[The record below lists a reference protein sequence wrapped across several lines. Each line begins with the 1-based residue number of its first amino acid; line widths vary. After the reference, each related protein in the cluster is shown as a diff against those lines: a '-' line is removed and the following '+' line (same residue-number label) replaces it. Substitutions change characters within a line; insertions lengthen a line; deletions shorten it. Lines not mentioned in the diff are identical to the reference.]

1 MSKSI
6 ANIQIATLDE
16 KKARAKAVFDS
27 GSFFTI
33 LRENMV
39 PEGAVIVK
47 RKSPKEFN
55 TAAVGGKLTVTGE
68 IPIVMTIGD
77 RVIEDLVLLSPNLSQ
92 ELLIGAGTMQKW
104 GISIENKNGET
115 GIIVGR
121 NLSDPDITEID

>member
-1 MSKSI
+1 MSKPI
-6 ANIQIATLDE
+6 ANILIATLDE
-16 KKARAKAVFDS
+16 KQVQARAVFDS

-55 TAAVGGKLTVTGE
+55 TAAAGGRLTVTGE

-77 RVIEDLVLLSPNLSQ
+77 KVIEDLVLLSPNLSQ
-92 ELLIGAGTMQKW
+92 EMLIGAGTMQKW
-104 GISIENKNGET
+104 DITIENKKGET
-115 GIIVGR
+115 KVVVGR
-121 NLSDPDITEID
+121 DLSDPDISEID